1 MFQKYTLPSN
11 NQTHIMGILNIT
23 PDSFSGD
30 GLQNATNKIDHC
42 IRKAE
47 SMIADGADLL
57 DIGAESTRP
66 TATPLDAQEELDRLM
81 PVIEA
86 LASRIDIP
94 LSVDT
99 KKAIVAEHALKIA
112 DVIINDVGGLAFD
125 PDMLPLVVKHQCFTV
140 IMHHDT
146 TNYKAV
152 DAPYGGHYI
161 KNSANTAADGTQSI
175 TQRVKNDLATQ
186 AQHAIDAGLDP
197 AKIILDIGIGFGK
210 TPQENIELLAHL
222 DAFTNLP
229 YPILV
234 GASRKSFIGHA
245 TKAPVDKRLGGSLA
259 ALVASIQAGA
269 RIIRVHDVFES
280 VQAARIIDQMNLCRS

>member
-1 MFQKYTLPSN
+1 
-11 NQTHIMGILNIT
+11 MGILNIT

-30 GLQNATNKIDHC
+30 GLENATDKIDQC

-47 SMIADGADLL
+47 TMIADGADLL

-86 LASRIDIP
+86 LSSRVDIP

-152 DAPYGGHYI
+152 DAPYGGHFI
-161 KNSANTAADGTQSI
+161 REEPGLKLPSI
-175 TQRVKNDLATQ
+175 TQRVRDTLIAQ
-186 AQHAIDAGLDP
+186 AQNAIHAGLDP

-210 TPQENIELLAHL
+210 TTNENIDLLAHL
-222 DAFTNLP
+222 DAFTKLP

-245 TKAPVDKRLGGSLA
+245 TKAPVGKRLGGSIA